1 MLAGSR
7 SQTFRSLSLTPSRH
21 YLTGLCPVTPPR
33 LPDYRH
39 RTSCSVPSSAGH
51 SEECLRFAQPWATAL
66 SAASGALRLPRGR
79 CCRLRLLNRGVT
91 SSQAAHSRLLQPLC
105 SAAPAAPVRS
115 FRYPPGPLA
124 RTSRQ
129 LDAAGSVTL
138 GGAFRVVPA
147 TFILNRSAS
156 VASRCGWCFS
166 GWSVSSGNSAA
177 GRTTRF

>member
-1 MLAGSR
+1 MNLPLYFSAGLPPLLAGSR
-7 SQTFRSLSLTPSRH
+7 SQTFRSLSLTPSHH

-105 SAAPAAPVRS
+105 SAASAAPVRIL
-115 FRYPPGPLA
+115 RYPPMLCG
-124 RTSRQ
+124 
-129 LDAAGSVTL
+129 
-138 GGAFRVVPA
+138 FRSQPH
-147 TFILNRSAS
+147 RCSG
-156 VASRCGWCFS
+156 RCGLGAQSRIS
-166 GWSVSSGNSAA
+166 GVRMPAASLLRNS
-177 GRTTRF
+177 RF